1 MGQKGAAMPVEQ
13 AFIAAHSSALAAGK
27 MKLASGSV
35 DTKCVTPLIWIVVFL
50 IENIVFRKDRVRSTM
65 KTKTLR
71 FVPFSLILIGAFSL
85 SLSAQSQKFM
95 TVDEI
100 KPGMKGYGKT
110 VFQGTKIEQFDV
122 ELLGVLKNY
131 APKQDMILA
140 RLSGGPLAKTGVIAG
155 MSGSPVYIDGKLLGA
170 VAFSFPFATEPIAGI
185 QPIQQMLGLLDQK
198 NGPTPQ
204 RIAGNGAGNGLE
216 GDPRGGILASE
227 SPTSF
232 IYKQFQKL
240 AEGTPLSQLLL
251 PQSLLSNSPFST
263 STASMTRIQ
272 TPLFVSGATPAA
284 LQQFGSFF
292 NAFGFTPVQGGGG
305 GSAAGLAP
313 SAPSKVEPGSSINV
327 ELIRGDISWSANGT
341 VTYVDGDRVYAF
353 GHPNLT
359 AGPTDVPM
367 SAGYVISLLPN
378 LQNSFKLAVPLDV
391 VGSFQQDRS
400 TGIAGTLGVTSKMI
414 PVSVTVNSS
423 LNTVNKYKF
432 EVAADRFLTAPLLN
446 FIVFNTITASE
457 RALGEMTLSVSGQIR
472 LKNQEPVNIGNVFS
486 SDMNG
491 PAMASVAAVG
501 PLQYLMM
508 AGYDGVVI
516 DDIDLQITSMDRKT
530 NAQLE
535 SIAVNK
541 PEVAP
546 GETVTLTAYLRT
558 ITGDTVI
565 EQYPVQIPAGMPSGP
580 LQLVAG
586 DGTTVTS
593 LDIRRGP
600 AGVPAGLK
608 QVISELNKLRKNDR
622 LYIKVVSNQP
632 GVVIGG
638 EEFPSLPPSMSALL
652 NTDRSSSRSVSGLPN
667 STVREYELPQSKY
680 VIQGQ
685 RALTLTV
692 KP

>member
-1 MGQKGAAMPVEQ
+1 MNRY
-13 AFIAAHSSALAAGK
+13 
-27 MKLASGSV
+27 
-35 DTKCVTPLIWIVVFL
+35 FL
-50 IENIVFRKDRVRSTM
+50 PENIVVRERRTAPTMNIKVLRV
-65 KTKTLR
+65 
-71 FVPFSLILIGAFSL
+71 FACILVAIACLAFTATAQTT
-85 SLSAQSQKFM
+85 SAQTTQFM
-95 TVDEI
+95 SADEVRA
-100 KPGMKGYGKT
+100 GMKGIGRT
-110 VFQGTKIEQFDV
+110 VFQGTQIEEFNV
-122 ELLGVLKNY
+122 ELLGVLKNF

-185 QPIQQMLGLLDQK
+185 QPIQQMLNLLDQK
-198 NGPTPQ
+198 GDGPIQ
-204 RIAGNGAGNGLE
+204 
-216 GDPRGGILASE
+216 PRRASSGGFPAE
-227 SPTSF
+227 SPTAF
-232 IYKQFQKL
+232 IYNQFQKL
-240 AEGTPLSQLLL
+240 ESGSPLYQLML
-251 PQSLLSNSPFST
+251 PQSLLSASPFGT
-263 STASMTRIQ
+263 TASTPSLTRIQ
-272 TPLFVSGATPAA
+272 TPLFVSGASQAA
-284 LQQFGSFF
+284 LQQFGPLFST
-292 NAFGFTPVQGGGG
+292 FGFSPVQGGGS
-305 GSAAGLAP
+305 GSAGSIP
-313 SAPSKVEPGSSINV
+313 GPVSTKIEPGSSINV
-327 ELIRGDISWSANGT
+327 ELIRGDLSWSANGT
-341 VTYVDGDRVYAF
+341 VTYVDGNKIYAF

-378 LQNSFKLAVPLDV
+378 VQNSFKLAVPLNV
-391 VGSFQQDRS
+391 VGAFQQDRS
-400 TGIAGTLGVTSKMI
+400 TGIAGTIGVNSKMI
-414 PVSVTVNSS
+414 PVTVTVNSS

-432 EVAADRFLTAPLLN
+432 EVAADRFLTPPLLN

-457 RALGEMTLSVSGQIR
+457 RALGEMTLYVSGQIH

-486 SDMNG
+486 SDQNG
-491 PAMASVAAVG
+491 PAMASVAAVS
-501 PLQYLMM
+501 PLQYLLL

-516 DDIDLQITSMDRKT
+516 DNIDLQITSMDRKT

-558 ITGDTVI
+558 VNGETVI
-565 EQYPVQIPAGMPSGP
+565 EQYPVQIPAGLPPGP
-580 LQLVAG
+580 VQLVAG

-593 LDIRRGP
+593 LGIRRGP
-600 AGVPAGLK
+600 AGVPAGLR

-622 LYIKVVSNQP
+622 LYIKVVTNQP

-638 EEFPSLPPSMSALL
+638 EEFPSLPPSMAALL

>member
-1 MGQKGAAMPVEQ
+1 
-13 AFIAAHSSALAAGK
+13 
-27 MKLASGSV
+27 
-35 DTKCVTPLIWIVVFL
+35 
-50 IENIVFRKDRVRSTM
+50 M

-71 FVPFSLILIGAFSL
+71 FVAFSLILSGAL
-85 SLSAQSQKFM
+85 ALNLSAQSQQFM
-95 TVDEI
+95 SADEVR
-100 KPGMKGYGKT
+100 PGMKGYGKT

-198 NGPTPQ
+198 NAPTQ
-204 RIAGNGAGNGLE
+204 QKIAGNGLE
-216 GDPRGGILASE
+216 VEPRAGILPSE

-232 IYKQFQKL
+232 IYKQFEKL
-240 AEGTPLSQLLL
+240 AAGTPLSQLLL

-263 STASMTRIQ
+263 STTGTPSLTRIQ

-292 NAFGFTPVQGGGG
+292 NTFGFTPMQGGGG
-305 GSAAGLAP
+305 GSAAGLVP
-313 SAPSKVEPGSSINV
+313 PTPSKVEPGSSINV

-341 VTYVDGDRVYAF
+341 VTYVDGNRVYAF

-378 LQNSFKLAVPLDV
+378 LQNSFKMAVPLDV

-400 TGIAGTLGVTSKMI
+400 TGIAGTVGATSKMI
-414 PVSVTVNSS
+414 PVTVTMNSS

-432 EVAADRFLTAPLLN
+432 EVAADRFLTPPLLN

-457 RALGEMTLSVSGQIR
+457 RALGEMTLYVSGQIH

-486 SDMNG
+486 SDQNG
-491 PAMASVAAVG
+491 PAMASVAAVS
-501 PLQYLMM
+501 PLQYLLL

-516 DDIDLQITSMDRKT
+516 DNIDLQITSMDRKT

-558 ITGDTVI
+558 VNGETVI
-565 EQYPVQIPAGMPSGP
+565 EQYPVQIPAGLPPGP
-580 LQLVAG
+580 VQLVAG

-593 LDIRRGP
+593 IDIRRGP

-608 QVISELNKLRKNDR
+608 QVINELNKLRKNDR

-638 EEFPSLPPSMSALL
+638 EEFPSLPPSMAALL

-667 STVREYELPQSKY
+667 STVREYELPQ
-680 VIQGQ
+680 
-685 RALTLTV
+685 
-692 KP
+692 